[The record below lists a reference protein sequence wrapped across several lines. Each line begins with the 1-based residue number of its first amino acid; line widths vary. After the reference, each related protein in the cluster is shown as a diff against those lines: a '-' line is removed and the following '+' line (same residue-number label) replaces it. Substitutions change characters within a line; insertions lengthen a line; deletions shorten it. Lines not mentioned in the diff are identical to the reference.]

1 MSAESHN
8 SVNIVAGGIAIGREF
23 STKVAIAE
31 DKTRRVLAKKMGPPC
46 GAAKMH
52 GSESRNIG
60 RCAAFLSQ
68 WNNGCVNIPDI
79 GRRPAAS
86 RVEPWWSSGQ
96 WSAAASSP
104 QPSPIR
110 QAHRRPQRGEGD
122 GEQAPSTV
130 ACQGSRECAL
140 KVPMR
145 ERLSLGFSR
154 NDGHKG
160 HTEFRN
166 RAEGVGGVQSAAGS
180 WNQSPVTR
188 NK

>member
-1 MSAESHN
+1 MAAENVN
-8 SVNIVAGGIAIGREF
+8 SGSLVAGEVARDRKF
-23 STKVAIAE
+23 SKIFAVAS
-31 DKTRRVLAKKMGPPC
+31 DKSRRIVPQKMGPPC

-60 RCAAFLSQ
+60 KCAAFLSQ

-130 ACQGSRECAL
+130 ACQGSRRCAL

-145 ERLSLGFSR
+145 AGLSLGFSR

-180 WNQSPVTR
+180 WNQ
-188 NK
+188 